1 MFTSRLSIAMT
12 KLHLVEVLLSLLAH
26 LRFLLVLGVA
36 TLHHLTFWRRLRYK
50 EIPSYSLPLTDII
63 LYGSTT
69 NYKNPLVRYFW
80 WHISLL
86 SKRRR
91 WRMFPSA
98 SSLRDTKCRS
108 NLGGGD
114 NHEIASLR
122 SQRHR
127 SKNKVCRILSNIVSP
142 IYLNEITI
150 TVEIVY
156 QPHCVKLHPKGLES
170 IINYSPQPTP

>member
-1 MFTSRLSIAMT
+1 MIRILTRGRGYAHKKLPTLATEWVTRDYLDTSITSLAMFTSRLSIAMT

-98 SSLRDTKCRS
+98 SSLRAKRS

-114 NHEIASLR
+114 NHEIASLC
-122 SQRHR
+122 SQ
-127 SKNKVCRILSNIVSP
+127 
-142 IYLNEITI
+142 
-150 TVEIVY
+150 
-156 QPHCVKLHPKGLES
+156 
-170 IINYSPQPTP
+170 